1 MTSPCE
7 ESLDYNFQNCIFTE
21 MISNVGCKP
30 YWMDHIQ
37 TDKENCSEASQL
49 DKFLEYLGDLTKM
62 STEEELTEK
71 YNCLKPCIYM
81 EYKVDIKEIIL
92 IPKLNVCLSSSFKI
106 VTNCF

>member
-7 ESLDYNFQNCIFTE
+7 ESLDYNFQNCIYTKL
-21 MISNVGCKP
+21 ISSVGCKP
-30 YWMDHIQ
+30 YWMDIQ

-49 DKFLEYLGDLTKM
+49 DKFLEYLGDLNTI

-81 EYKVDIKEIIL
+81 EYKVLK
-92 IPKLNVCLSSSFKI
+92 KQSLSL
-106 VTNCF
+106 